1 MRPEIP
7 DLRVLSAIRVK
18 RVRMEIRA
26 RLALLVKL
34 DQRVLMDIPGLR
46 ASLEISV

>member
-1 MRPEIP
+1 
-7 DLRVLSAIRVK
+7 
-18 RVRMEIRA
+18 MEIRA

-34 DQRVLMDIPGLR
+34 DQRVRMDIPGLR